1 MIKYLL
7 LTPIASLIGGYYLLR
22 DMATLLKH
30 GELLRGLIIFI
41 LLSIA
46 MMLGCFLVNAVK
58 EINRVRKQV
67 GSDAYEWMVGKS

>member
-1 MIKYLL
+1 MKYLL

-22 DMATLLKH
+22 DMVTLLNH
-30 GELLRGLIIFI
+30 GELLRGLILFI

-46 MMLGCFLVNAVK
+46 VMLGCFLVNAVK

-67 GSDAYEWMVGKS
+67 GNDAYEWMVNR